1 MHDGKYMIVHLP
13 WMQEIGKF
21 DRLWEH
27 VIIKIRKQLK
37 CRSYFVV
44 ALMMASRLRIH
55 SKVFHHT
62 KSDSSATPILQN
74 HIYYCHKNQ
83 YSLTSLFE
91 GSLSILPTWYLQH
104 SHSFDGVLL
113 GSIFFSSRQRWVL
126 PVPVLHIIWTMIV
139 WGNIFHV
146 MIENSDFF
154 YIQKYLRWW

>member
-27 VIIKIRKQLK
+27 IIIKIRKQLK

-113 GSIFFSSRQRWVL
+113 VSIFFLAGKGEYYRYRYPYNLNDDRVRKHFPRHDQKQW
-126 PVPVLHIIWTMIV
+126 
-139 WGNIFHV
+139 
-146 MIENSDFF
+146 FF
-154 YIQKYLRWW
+154 FK